1 MNIPILLLVFLKFAS
16 CANILAHFITPSMSH
31 QSVYRN
37 IWKELSLRGHK
48 ITVITPYP
56 LKDPLLVNLTE
67 IDVNFSYEII
77 KEAINSKKLSQE
89 QKIDAER
96 LLNEII
102 PPVLDCQLEEPRVK
116 EIYNGENNETYDLVL
131 VEMIY
136 PVVYPLAQKY
146 RCPYVGIASFS
157 GAKVFE
163 IALGNP
169 AHPVAYPDVLLEY
182 SAVETFFQRLHS
194 TFFDIRTYLRLARVT
209 TLRTLLVVINIRNP
223 HTRQLNVK
231 NAFLIGELQ
240 EEIYMKQ
247 PLGVSKQSDL
257 ILASRNR
264 STIFVSVNLTGD
276 KKIYLLIYDEKVLLQ
291 ITRKLGQQCRMKD
304 LGQPNFF
311 LDIKIERDATALR
324 NSNCNGINTPVKPKS
339 PSETNSESIIEIRPY
354 RELVGCRYLIRST
367 RPDLSAAINFYS
379 RFQSNAAEAQWTGFK
394 RILQYLQATRDCCLY
409 YPKDNPEPLALGQLE
424 DQEAANSPT
433 LLYGGR
439 EMGFHFTKPVTI
451 YEDKQACIHLIKRWD
466 HRRLKHVDVKY
477 NFTRDLHAKG
487 EIEDLKK
494 ELDDAIQGVIY
505 FSLGSNVKS
514 VNLTSRLKGVIA
526 SALSELPYKVL
537 WKWES
542 DHFPGKPNNVVIRQ
556 WLPQEG
562 VLAHPN
568 VKLFITQG
576 GLQSMEEAL
585 FYKVPLLGMP
595 FFGDQP
601 SNINKMVQMGIGL
614 EINRNTV
621 TKEEMKL
628 KILELINTDKYRQK
642 IAELSDIAFDQPMTG
657 VEKAVWWIE
666 YVIRHK
672 GARHLRNP
680 LLDMPL
686 YQYLFLDIIALVLSV
701 LAFAIFVI
709 VFAIKYLLK
718 FIKSWQNSTKIKSS

>member
-194 TFFDIRTYLRLARVT
+194 TFFDIRTYLR
-209 TLRTLLVVINIRNP
+209 
-223 HTRQLNVK
+223 
-231 NAFLIGELQ
+231 
-240 EEIYMKQ
+240 
-247 PLGVSKQSDL
+247 
-257 ILASRNR
+257 
-264 STIFVSVNLTGD
+264 
-276 KKIYLLIYDEKVLLQ
+276 
-291 ITRKLGQQCRMKD
+291 
-304 LGQPNFF
+304 
-311 LDIKIERDATALR
+311 
-324 NSNCNGINTPVKPKS
+324 
-339 PSETNSESIIEIRPY
+339 
-354 RELVGCRYLIRST
+354 
-367 RPDLSAAINFYS
+367 
-379 RFQSNAAEAQWTGFK
+379 
-394 RILQYLQATRDCCLY
+394 
-409 YPKDNPEPLALGQLE
+409 
-424 DQEAANSPT
+424 
-433 LLYGGR
+433 
-439 EMGFHFTKPVTI
+439 
-451 YEDKQACIHLIKRWD
+451 
-466 HRRLKHVDVKY
+466 
-477 NFTRDLHAKG
+477 
-487 EIEDLKK
+487 DLKK